1 MQEWQLNSV
10 VEVFVD
16 ASVERLWAALTVA
29 ADTEQYFMRSRVT
42 VGDWG
47 KSIASSEMTV
57 GRSTALSWRR
67 NLRIGC
73 ESPGE

>member
-16 ASVERLWAALTVA
+16 ASVERIWAALTEA

-42 VGDWG
+42 VGD
-47 KSIASSEMTV
+47 V
-57 GRSTALSWRR
+57 GEPL
-67 NLRIGC
+67 L
-73 ESPGE
+73 P